1 MEADISQPGNPV
13 LAKIFQG
20 ELVIIEA
27 ALAKMENRS
36 YEISEELLE
45 RIREEKKKLGANK
58 KKGKYRKQ

>member
-1 MEADISQPGNPV
+1 MEADISQPGNTV
-13 LAKIFQG
+13 LAKIFRG